1 MDATEES
8 PAPLGFAREA
18 APPADATLGVGA
30 WSRGVTAAIYRLDEF
45 IVRFLGAARSGVWT
59 ITTLGDAVC
68 IDVFERDGEVHR
80 RERVR
85 SADDASQRAMLDQLD
100 AQGIVAVTAGLNDT
114 RALRP
119 GVSAM
124 LAVGLHWGGRMGA
137 FICAEDTGA
146 VRVWNAE
153 EKRFMQSMAEVVRE
167 LLAMVDTSPPAD
179 AESSVPAELLSQVS
193 HELRT
198 PLNAILGFAQL
209 LERDSI
215 RAGQPQHEY
224 VAQIQRAGRHL
235 LDVISETLD
244 FSRLESQPIELD
256 VATIAVAD
264 VVADCLAM
272 VQRQADAA
280 GVTIVNAV
288 RSAEWKVAADSR
300 RLSQA
305 LLNLLSNAIKYNRDG
320 GTVFVECATDGIRT
334 RIRVTDTGVGLAD
347 EQISALFQ
355 PFNRLGMEASA
366 IEGVG
371 LGLAITRRLID
382 AMGGRITVTSQPAV
396 GTTFEIDLPRR

>member
-1 MDATEES
+1 L
-8 PAPLGFAREA
+8 PARE
-18 APPADATLGVGA
+18 
-30 WSRGVTAAIYRLDEF
+30 
-45 IVRFLGAARSGVWT
+45 SGS
-59 ITTLGDAVC
+59 GP
-68 IDVFERDGEVHR
+68 
-80 RERVR
+80 
-85 SADDASQRAMLDQLD
+85 
-100 AQGIVAVTAGLNDT
+100 GL
-114 RALRP
+114 A
-119 GVSAM
+119 
-124 LAVGLHWGGRMGA
+124 
-137 FICAEDTGA
+137 
-146 VRVWNAE
+146 
-153 EKRFMQSMAEVVRE
+153 
-167 LLAMVDTSPPAD
+167 
-179 AESSVPAELLSQVS
+179 
-193 HELRT
+193 
-198 PLNAILGFAQL
+198 FAQL
-209 LERDSI
+209 LGLEGEPRLASN
-215 RAGQPQHEY
+215 QLEW